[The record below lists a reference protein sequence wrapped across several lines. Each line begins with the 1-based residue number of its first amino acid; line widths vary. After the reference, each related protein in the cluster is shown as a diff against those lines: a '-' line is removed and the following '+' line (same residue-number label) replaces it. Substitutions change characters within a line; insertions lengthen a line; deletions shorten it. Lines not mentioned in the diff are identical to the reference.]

1 MKSFRFP
8 LESLRTLRKQKERAA
23 QQRYARSLFA
33 CKTAAA
39 QLEKAVK
46 ELDAGRDML
55 MRELTNG
62 VPAAKIVNL
71 RTWCMALEI
80 HQHERRAAFNETRRV
95 ADLAFQEMTAAMR
108 DREGLDR
115 FYDKARRGHEQEVL
129 RDEQKNFDELAVQLN
144 GAGNL
149 LQSVISQNLTEA

>member
-33 CKTAAA
+33 CKAAA
-39 QLEKAVK
+39 TQLEKAVK

-62 VPAAKIVNL
+62 VPAARIVNL
-71 RTWCMALEI
+71 RTWCMA
-80 HQHERRAAFNETRRV
+80 
-95 ADLAFQEMTAAMR
+95 LAFQEMTAAMR

-115 FYDKARRGHEQEVL
+115 FYDKARRVHAQEYV
-129 RDEQKNFDELAVQLN
+129 REEQKNFDELAVQLN
-144 GAGNL
+144 GAG
-149 LQSVISQNLTEA
+149 

>member
-39 QLEKAVK
+39 QLEKAAR
-46 ELDAGRDML
+46 ELEAGRDLL
-55 MRELTNG
+55 MRELTRG
-62 VPAAKIVNL
+62 VPAAKIMNL

-80 HQHERRAAFNETRRV
+80 HQHERRAAFNETRRI
-95 ADLAFQEMTAAMR
+95 ADLAFQEMAAAMR

-115 FYDKARRGHEQEVL
+115 FYNRARRVHTQEVL
-129 RDEQKNFDELAVQLN
+129 REEQKNFDELAVQLN
-144 GAGNL
+144 GSTGL
-149 LQSVISQNLTEA
+149 LQSIVSNTLTEA